1 MEWDPV
7 DHSSCCLKEGG
18 NECIVGIVSVNPN
31 HTYIDPS
38 HTSSTS
44 YVLTKT
50 PELLDIN
57 QVIERQFDCTQQE
70 RNEFD
75 CDGAG

>member
-1 MEWDPV
+1 M
-7 DHSSCCLKEGG
+7 SS
-18 NECIVGIVSVNPN
+18 N
-31 HTYIDPS
+31 HTDIDPS

-75 CDGAG
+75 CDEAGW